1 MIRDNFHLFEMSGEH
16 FIEILARQEPHRTQT
31 ARRLIRENIMKVR
44 DAANMDNDKYLRSY
58 PALQRA
64 ADIAFSN
71 PVNSTVGRVRQWL
84 KDIGASLS
92 VVTVVLL
99 LCAGMGG
106 L

>member
-16 FIEILARQEPHRTQT
+16 FIEILARHEPHRTQT
-31 ARRLIRENIMKVR
+31 ARRLIRENLMKVKH
-44 DAANMDNDKYLRSY
+44 AANMDNDNNIRSY

-92 VVTVVLL
+92 IVTVVLVIA
-99 LCAGMGG
+99 AGMGG
-106 L
+106 